1 MFSLHLCHGLLVG
14 KAKGILGLCL
24 LAGVRCSLSATGLFS
39 RACDMRMVSLLPPP
53 SLDLCHAYPRCC
65 NVHLKVFVNPTSC
78 KALPTERNPKSP
90 RKSLECAVVLG
101 AFLISEF

>member
-39 RACDMRMVSLLPPP
+39 RACDMGMVSLLPPL
-53 SLDLCHAYPRCC
+53 SLDPWRCC
-65 NVHLKVFVNPTSC
+65 NAHLKIFINPTSC

-90 RKSLECAVVLG
+90 RKSLKLAVVLG